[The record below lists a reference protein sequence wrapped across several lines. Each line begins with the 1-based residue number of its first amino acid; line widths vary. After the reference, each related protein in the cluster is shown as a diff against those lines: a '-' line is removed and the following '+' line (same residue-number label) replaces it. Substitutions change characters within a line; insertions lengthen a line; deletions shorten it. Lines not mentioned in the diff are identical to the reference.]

1 MSTKAEHAELNKQK
15 WDRRSETYD
24 EKRFSFFRF
33 FQQRVISLMPLRE
46 SDCVLDIGC
55 GTGWAV
61 RYMAGRLQ
69 DGGQAYGVDISDK
82 MIEKAVTA
90 SSDLGNVHFQPADA
104 EELPFEGDFF
114 NSIICTNSFH
124 HYKNPVRVLEEINRV
139 LKLEGRVY
147 LMDPTADGFLV
158 RRLDKR
164 FRRKE
169 REHVKFYSSYEY
181 RLLFQKA
188 NLRYIRSRLIVPL
201 MKVHIAEK

>member
-1 MSTKAEHAELNKQK
+1 MSTKAEHTELNKQK

-33 FQQRVISLMPLRE
+33 FQQRVISLMPLRG
-46 SDCVLDIGC
+46 SDYVLDIGF

-90 SSDLGNVHFQPADA
+90 SSDLGNVHFPPADA

-124 HYKNPVRVLEEINRV
+124 HYQNPVRVLEEICRV
-139 LKLEGRVY
+139 LKTDGRVY
-147 LMDPTADGFLV
+147 ILDPTADGFLV

-169 REHVKFYSSYEY
+169 REHVKFYSSHEY

-188 NLRYIRSRLIVPL
+188 KLKYVRSRLIVPL
-201 MKVHIAEK
+201 MKVHIGEK